1 VSGVSLSQLLR
12 LAEIPFIQSDLAVD
26 PVISSLATDSRKV
39 EPNSLFVSVKG
50 TKSDGSK
57 FIEEAIARG
66 AVALVGEGPVN
77 YGIGSKLPQVEV
89 ADARDA
95 LAHIAN
101 AFFGEPFNQT
111 LNMWSFWLMNAA
123 MIGITFALVFAG
135 ILQTH
140 LQRVL
145 EMGYMNVQSQI
156 ELFYWLRLGSGV
168 CFIIGALMFI
178 YAALGP
184 VKTDRMITA
193 PAHLS

>member
-1 VSGVSLSQLLR
+1 MTLWAFYLVKKSGRDHPNKAAILWSLGCPVMAFIGAGLLGLMHSFPSINFYTHGTQLTAAHGH
-12 LAEIPFIQSDLAVD
+12 LAFY
-26 PVISSLATDSRKV
+26 
-39 EPNSLFVSVKG
+39 
-50 TKSDGSK
+50 
-57 FIEEAIARG
+57 G
-66 AVALVGEGPVN
+66 AYVMLN
-77 YGIGSKLPQVEV
+77 L
-89 ADARDA
+89 
-95 LAHIAN
+95 
-101 AFFGEPFNQT
+101 AFFTYALPALRKTQPFNQT